1 MVLAEGPEG
10 TSKARYLERMK
21 DLELEKMACTR
32 DLMEIL
38 ERKILSHK
46 DLSSHYKLDC
56 LKAHDALFFSR
67 KDLEDGGSNRYSE
80 EIDFWPFQLSTP

>member
-1 MVLAEGPEG
+1 MSSAVVVKKKGNENRSLAEGPEG

-21 DLELEKMACTR
+21 DLELEKLACTP

-46 DLSSHYKLDC
+46 DLSSH
-56 LKAHDALFFSR
+56 
-67 KDLEDGGSNRYSE
+67 
-80 EIDFWPFQLSTP
+80 